1 MRHSVRSVSSSSML
15 RWTTDIHTAAFLKSC
30 SFRVMMF
37 ACRAEK
43 GRRCLRVLPWRI
55 YHCVT
60 DKREMSEGIRF
71 SLGEQRV
78 MQRWN
83 VQSEMCSKT
92 QQSQVSWTPV
102 AAESGWGV
110 KVSLYNIQRIVLNSQ
125 TLNILTLWRK
135 EASHKIRFFAPGGWA
150 GVGGGGLVNVET
162 NVRKLVLILG
172 DDTTTHS
179 FAWKRRIAHKIL
191 TWMKDVTLKRTKSH
205 CFFYNQIT
213 KHFFDWDHPKTH
225 RDDSFEWNK
234 VKDHKIQNVQNI

>member
-1 MRHSVRSVSSSSML
+1 MRHSVRSVWSSSML

-43 GRRCLRVLPWRI
+43 GRQCLRVLPWRI

-83 VQSEMCSKT
+83 IQSEMCSKT
-92 QQSQVSWTPV
+92 QQSQVNWTPV

-110 KVSLYNIQRIVLNSQ
+110 KVSLCNIQRIVLNSQ
-125 TLNILTLWRK
+125 TLNILT
-135 EASHKIRFFAPGGWA
+135 SYKIHFFFVCFFGGGFAPGG
-150 GVGGGGLVNVET
+150 LLNVET

-172 DDTTTHS
+172 DDITTHS
-179 FAWKRRIAHKIL
+179 FAWKRRIAYIIL
-191 TWMKDVTLKRTKSH
+191 TWMKDVTLKRTKLKMHKMEKSH
-205 CFFYNQIT
+205 CFFL
-213 KHFFDWDHPKTH
+213 
-225 RDDSFEWNK
+225 
-234 VKDHKIQNVQNI
+234 

>member
-1 MRHSVRSVSSSSML
+1 MNACISRPNNQFFGSDDAAKQKHSNSLIIPQNKRRATVEVRHSVRSVWSSSML

-43 GRRCLRVLPWRI
+43 GRQCLRVLPWRI

-92 QQSQVSWTPV
+92 QQSQV
-102 AAESGWGV
+102 
-110 KVSLYNIQRIVLNSQ
+110 N
-125 TLNILTLWRK
+125 
-135 EASHKIRFFAPGGWA
+135 
-150 GVGGGGLVNVET
+150 
-162 NVRKLVLILG
+162 
-172 DDTTTHS
+172 
-179 FAWKRRIAHKIL
+179 
-191 TWMKDVTLKRTKSH
+191 
-205 CFFYNQIT
+205 
-213 KHFFDWDHPKTH
+213 
-225 RDDSFEWNK
+225 
-234 VKDHKIQNVQNI
+234 